1 MWTISISTQINC
13 LQKFYGKRAFRA
25 CGEKAKRRADV
36 NRFFVGGAE
45 RNVLSCSKGRL
56 TLHFFVALR
65 QAVQSFAKTCFAYM
79 GDLSGLLLYKQMKK
93 GKKEKTFAKIASGT
107 KTLLRQG
114 VFGTEKRFFQKI
126 LPPFLS
132 TVARKGGVWYN
143 VFR

>member
-1 MWTISISTQINC
+1 MFC
-13 LQKFYGKRAFRA
+13 LVQ
-25 CGEKAKRRADV
+25 
-36 NRFFVGGAE
+36 
-45 RNVLSCSKGRL
+45 KGRF
-56 TLHFFVALR
+56 TLYFFVALR

-93 GKKEKTFAKIASGT
+93 GKKGKTFAKIASRT

-126 LPPFLS
+126 SPPFLS